1 MMDRFQPGQFVKQGE
16 LGYQAFHPTEV
27 NRRWNISDMALIRKL
42 SVADRFLGR
51 LDTFSDLVDIDFY
64 VAMHVTKEA
73 TLSAKIEGTQTSV
86 REALLDR
93 QAVASE
99 RRNDW
104 EEVNNYIEALHHA
117 IDQLEELPLSS
128 RLIHSTHAILMQGV
142 RGKHKQ
148 PGEYR
153 SSQNWIGGSG
163 PGNAAFVP
171 PPPARVQDLMGDL
184 EKMINGDTDGLPELL
199 KAAVLHY
206 QFETIH
212 PFSDG
217 NGRLGRLLIPLYL
230 ISKEVL
236 RQPVL
241 YLSAYFEGHRTAYY
255 DHLTKVRMEGDMM
268 GWFHFFLD
276 GMIATARDGVETFNK
291 TIRLERELPERVDAL
306 GGRSGSGRRLLR
318 VLFRQPVVSAADI
331 AAALGVTPATAYKL
345 IADFVELDLLV
356 EMPSS
361 GRGRRYGFDPY
372 LTLFA
377 DNL

>member
-1 MMDRFQPGQFVKQGE
+1 MDHFQPGQFVKQGE
-16 LGYQAFHPTEV
+16 LGYKAFQPTEV
-27 NRRWNISDMALIRKL
+27 NRRWEISDMALIRKL
-42 SVADRFLGR
+42 GIADRYLGR
-51 LDTFSDLVDIDFY
+51 LDAFSDLVDIDFY

-99 RRNDW
+99 RRSDW

-117 IDQLEELPLSS
+117 IDKLEGLPLSS
-128 RLIHSTHAILMQGV
+128 RLICSTHEILMQGV

-148 PGEYR
+148 PGEFR
-153 SSQNWIGGSG
+153 TSQNWIGGSG
-163 PGNAAFVP
+163 PGNAVFVP

-184 EKMINGDTDGLPELL
+184 EKMVNGDTDGLPELL
-199 KAAVLHY
+199 KVAVLHY

-230 ISKEVL
+230 INKEIL

-255 DHLTKVRMEGDMM
+255 DHLTKVRTEGDML

-276 GMIATARDGVETFNK
+276 GIIATARDGVETFNK
-291 TIRLERELPERVDAL
+291 TIRLERELPDKVDTL
-306 GGRSGSGRRLLR
+306 RGRSANGRRLLR

-331 AAALGVTPATAYKL
+331 AATLEVTPATAYKL
-345 IADFVELDLLV
+345 IGDFVKLALLV
-356 EMPSS
+356 EVPSS
-361 GRGRRYGFDPY
+361 GRGRHYGFDPY

-377 DNL
+377 DDL